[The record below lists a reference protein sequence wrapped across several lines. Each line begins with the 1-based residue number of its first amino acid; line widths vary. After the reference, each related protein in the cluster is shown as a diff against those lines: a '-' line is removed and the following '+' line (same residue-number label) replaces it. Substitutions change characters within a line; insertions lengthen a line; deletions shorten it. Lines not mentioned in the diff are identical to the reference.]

1 MHKEYTLN
9 IYPLAFPSGH
19 LRVAH
24 KWLFPDTQQRAFAS
38 PQVAPQSITGCDSSK
53 SDVQKEKN
61 TRKRKADS
69 RGMEETEQKRE
80 KKRRTREKEQMRG
93 GKAWEGKAGG
103 ESLGRRRGG
112 GQEAWR

>member
-1 MHKEYTLN
+1 M
-9 IYPLAFPSGH
+9 PLAFPSGH

-24 KWLFPDTQQRAFAS
+24 IWLFPDTQQRAFAS

-53 SDVQKEKN
+53 SDAQKEKN

-69 RGMEETEQKRE
+69 RGMEETEQKR
-80 KKRRTREKEQMRG
+80 KKRQTREKEQMRG